1 MRNLAQP
8 RVLKLAGIASLVT
21 ALACYPRLSLWLN
34 SAAPIWYL
42 EAVIFF
48 CGIVLWGFVFA

>member
-21 ALACYPRLSLWLN
+21 PWHVIPACR
-34 SAAPIWYL
+34 
-42 EAVIFF
+42 F
-48 CGIVLWGFVFA
+48 G